1 MLISPNSSRG
11 YDEIIQAYQNKY
23 QINIEEL
30 IKDYLPS
37 ELILK
42 NHGDKSSFLIL
53 KSILAINI
61 MEYNQLLIEGNV
73 DERILFLYKLIIY
86 DYYDYCQACNTFCGI
101 QIYSVARS
109 LCDHSRIF
117 ILCLCDSDFFEYFY
131 AEYTDDEKK
140 ERYYKKRETN
150 VSKKLKEIAEK
161 AKKLNNNEGFYVE
174 SSIFN
179 LTTDLYEDLTNKLG
193 ELSHLSEITLAKE
206 LFSTDEKLVFDF
218 SDKQETMK
226 FGDKLIEYF
235 VSTTLTIIVIFIAED
250 IKQIKAILGLYDF
263 LNFLNEEL
271 YKFRNIDKLLIE
283 LKNQVKNILTSEDI
297 TDNNK

>member
-1 MLISPNSSRG
+1 MVISPNIPCDYS
-11 YDEIIQAYQNKY
+11 EIIEAYQNKY
-23 QINIEEL
+23 KINIEEL
-30 IKDYLPS
+30 IKDELPS

-42 NHGDKSSFLIL
+42 NTSNKSNFLIL

-73 DERILFLYKLIIY
+73 DEKIHFLYKLIIY
-86 DYYDYCQACNTFCGI
+86 DYYDYCQACNTFCGV

-109 LCDHSRIF
+109 LCDHSRMF
-117 ILCLCDSDFFEYFY
+117 ILCLCDPAFFEYFH
-131 AEYTDDEKK
+131 AEYTVDEKK
-140 ERYYKKRETN
+140 ERYYKKRETKISN
-150 VSKKLKEIAEK
+150 KLKEIAEK
-161 AKKLNNNEGFYVE
+161 AKKLNNDENFYVE
-174 SSIFN
+174 SLVLN

-206 LFSTDEKLVFDF
+206 FFSTNEKLDFTF

-235 VSTTLTIIVIFIAED
+235 ISTTLTTVVIFIAEN
-250 IKQIKAILGLYDF
+250 IKQTKAIIGLYNF
-263 LNFLNEEL
+263 LNYLNEEL
-271 YKFRNIDKLLIE
+271 YKFRNMDKLLIE
-283 LKNQVKNILTSEDI
+283 LKNQVKDILTSEDI